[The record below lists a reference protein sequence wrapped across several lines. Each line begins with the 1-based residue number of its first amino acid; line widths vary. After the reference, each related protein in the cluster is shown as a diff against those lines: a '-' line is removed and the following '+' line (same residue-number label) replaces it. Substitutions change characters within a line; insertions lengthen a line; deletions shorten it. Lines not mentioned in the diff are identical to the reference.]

1 MQSYG
6 IMLLS
11 KCYFWVSNP
20 VSFFI
25 DFDHRS
31 IQDMESYL
39 QKYTL
44 VAYSVWRKG
53 SESKCSFEHSIV
65 PIAGENDMNFD
76 DALVNERLLDSFISN
91 FMSLQVICKFM
102 VQNLGFETAESA
114 KILRDEYFQSLSWN
128 CDWLMLTA
136 NEVQVV
142 LVVSSL
148 WVRMMICDEANLERV
163 NGDAGCKNECQTD
176 SLLVPSM

>member
-1 MQSYG
+1 M
-6 IMLLS
+6 
-11 KCYFWVSNP
+11 
-20 VSFFI
+20 SFFI